1 MSGSSLWQWLT
12 SPKPSSHVTIA
23 RRVSTDAEPSSPVS
37 PTSCSPSGAGSPV
50 RLDWASVQ
58 DGTSNEQ
65 HVPKLLDARGNITQS
80 LTLTPFVLKQLS
92 AALPSRFAYADWR
105 LLYST
110 AVHGISLNT
119 FYSRAAGCGCC
130 LLAIKDTNN
139 NVFGAFCSEWREPF
153 TPPSFYGGGETF
165 LFSIERLKD
174 LPPLLSAFYRY
185 APAAPFFFLARLF
198 CLLTRAIVC
207 LPAQPV
213 RIRRLQKPSAST
225 AGPATT
231 LFLCSRLATIL
242 RWAPAA
248 TLRCIS
254 TRICCTARRGRR
266 THLGMRAYAGHR
278 SRKSS
283 SSRRM
288 ATAAMVVE
296 VEVMKRWISLTPL
309 QMQQQQRRLQRLIVH
324 PHHRNK
330 GRRPWVSSAARCSR
344 CGAWITR
351 RSADGSRS

>member
-37 PTSCSPSGAGSPV
+37 PTSGSPSGAGSPV

-185 APAAPFFFLARLF
+185 APAAPFSPRTALFVCSLA
-198 CLLTRAIVC
+198 
-207 LPAQPV
+207 Q
-213 RIRRLQKPSAST
+213 
-225 AGPATT
+225 
-231 LFLCSRLATIL
+231 
-242 RWAPAA
+242 
-248 TLRCIS
+248 
-254 TRICCTARRGRR
+254 RG
-266 THLGMRAYAGHR
+266 LY
-278 SRKSS
+278 SS
-283 SSRRM
+283 
-288 ATAAMVVE
+288 
-296 VEVMKRWISLTPL
+296 
-309 QMQQQQRRLQRLIVH
+309 
-324 PHHRNK
+324 
-330 GRRPWVSSAARCSR
+330 
-344 CGAWITR
+344 
-351 RSADGSRS
+351 